1 MAGPDLQSNNGYSF
15 IFQTIEGKDNE
26 INTLKEEK
34 SKIEKEFDSCKSS
47 VSWE

>member
-1 MAGPDLQSNNGYSF
+1 MWLDQIFKVITVTHSF
-15 IFQTIEGKDNE
+15 FQTIEGKDNE

-47 VSWE
+47 VS